1 MKEKKEE
8 KDYEFNIL
16 LKKPTII
23 NSFLL
28 IKKNFMHKDRKSLN
42 NFIEKSKY
50 IQLYHSLI

>member
-23 NSFLL
+23 NYFLW

-42 NFIEKSKY
+42 NFIEKS
-50 IQLYHSLI
+50 

>member
-28 IKKNFMHKDRKSLN
+28 IKKK
-42 NFIEKSKY
+42 
-50 IQLYHSLI
+50 LYAQGQKVIK